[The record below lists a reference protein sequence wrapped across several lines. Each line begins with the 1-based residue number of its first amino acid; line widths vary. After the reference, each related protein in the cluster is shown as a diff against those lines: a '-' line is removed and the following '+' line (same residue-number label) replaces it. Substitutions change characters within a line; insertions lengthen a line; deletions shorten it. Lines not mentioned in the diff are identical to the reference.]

1 MKFSLTYTLL
11 FVGGTLAAP
20 LDLVARED
28 RSIRESLAHVT
39 DATRDVT
46 RFLKNHNHPGGKEGF
61 FSEGIQRQRNL
72 IRITRE
78 EAARISR
85 APPLSSPEWYGLGSL
100 TFPMG
105 TALTDCSNA
114 WIALRSSAGYKD
126 QEILSVLEKT
136 LSEGLSMA
144 DALWS
149 KANVVNGALTNSMRA
164 QIGTT
169 WNNAIRAYKG
179 STGFGGGYNN
189 GGYNPDGYYGP
200 SSGDNY
206 GPYRGGDNFGP
217 RGGDGFGGGNNWGS
231 KNVVSE
237 AKAEVN

>member
-1 MKFSLTYTLL
+1 MKLSLTHTLL
-11 FVGGTLAAP
+11 LVSGVLAAP
-20 LDLVARED
+20 LDAAVRED

-39 DATRDVT
+39 DATKDVT
-46 RFLKNHNHPGGKEGF
+46 RFLKSHNHPGGKEGF
-61 FSEGIQRQRNL
+61 FSEGLSRQRNL

-78 EAARISR
+78 ETARIARS
-85 APPLSSPEWYGLGSL
+85 PPLSSPEWYGLGSL

-114 WIALRSSAGYKD
+114 WIALRDSSGYKD

-149 KANVVNGALTNSMRA
+149 KANVVNGVLTNSMRTHIA
-164 QIGTT
+164 TT

-179 STGFGGGYNN
+179 STGFTGGYNGGGYNG
-189 GGYNPDGYYGP
+189 GGYNDGYYGP

-206 GPYRGGDNFGP
+206 GPYRGGSSGDNFGP
-217 RGGDGFGGGNNWGS
+217 RGGDGFGGFGGNSWKG
-231 KNVVSE
+231 KN
-237 AKAEVN
+237 